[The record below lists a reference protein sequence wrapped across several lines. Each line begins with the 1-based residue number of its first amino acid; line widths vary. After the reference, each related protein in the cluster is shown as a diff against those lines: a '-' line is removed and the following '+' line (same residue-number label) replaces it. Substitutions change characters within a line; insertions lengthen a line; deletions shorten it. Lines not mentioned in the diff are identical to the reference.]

1 MDELSTV
8 VGTEEVVTKN
18 EVQVDPY
25 EQQAK
30 EQGWKPKEEF
40 QGDPSLW
47 RGAKE
52 FVDEWRVVWKN

>member
-25 EQQAK
+25 EQEREAQK
-30 EQGWKPKEEF
+30 RQTKV
-40 QGDPSLW
+40 QI
-47 RGAKE
+47 RGLVGKL
-52 FVDEWRVVWKN
+52 